1 MTTIT
6 VAFTEKELD
15 YLAGLVLRDL
25 KKRQHDYDKPEQAA
39 KRDALFAQGKRDVAG
54 WQIEKAT
61 ELLDK
66 LDVARWEKV

>member
-15 YLAGLVLRDL
+15 YLTSLIVRDL

-39 KRDALFAQGKRDVAG
+39 KREIAG
-54 WQIEKAT
+54 STGQ
-61 ELLDK
+61 
-66 LDVARWEKV
+66 ARCRRMAD